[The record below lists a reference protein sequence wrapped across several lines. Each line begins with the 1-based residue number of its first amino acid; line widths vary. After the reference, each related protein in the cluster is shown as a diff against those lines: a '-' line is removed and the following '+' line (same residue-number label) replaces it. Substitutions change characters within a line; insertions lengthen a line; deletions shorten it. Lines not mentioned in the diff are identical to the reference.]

1 MASQTIM
8 IVEDDASLRALI
20 ARVLKENGYAPC
32 PVGCGEEMWEEL
44 KDRDVDLILMDV
56 MLPGKNGL
64 DLTRELRSNSHYMAI
79 PVVFLSARDDE
90 TDRVVGL
97 ELGGDDYI
105 PKPFGKKE
113 LVARVRAVLR
123 RSQIGKDVEEPIS
136 KSHLIRFEGWV
147 LDPDRRELH
156 SPTGAGVELS
166 GAEFDLLLSF
176 SQHAQRVIGRERLLE
191 LSRSR
196 LSEASDRSIDVLV
209 SRLRRKLS
217 GQPGSSDMIRTI
229 RGVGYMFT
237 VPVVQD

>member
-20 ARVLKENGYAPC
+20 ARVLKENGYIPC
-32 PVGCGEEMWEEL
+32 PVGSGEEMWEEL
-44 KDRDVDLILMDV
+44 QSRTVDLILMDV

-64 DLTRELRSNSHYMAI
+64 DLTRELRSNSQYMAI
-79 PVVFLSARDDE
+79 PVIFLSERDDE

-123 RSQIGKDVEEPIS
+123 RSQAVKEADGNPQ
-136 KSHLIRFEGWV
+136 SHLIHFEGWI

-176 SQHAQRVIGRERLLE
+176 LQHARRVIGRERLLE

-217 GQPGSSDMIRTI
+217 SQTEAGDMIRTI

-237 VPVVQD
+237 VPVSQD

>member
-20 ARVLKENGYAPC
+20 ARVLKENGYIPC

-44 KDRDVDLILMDV
+44 QSRTVDLILMDV

-64 DLTRELRSNSHYMAI
+64 DLTRELRSNNQYMAI
-79 PVVFLSARDDE
+79 PVIFLSARDDE

-123 RSQIGKDVEEPIS
+123 RSQTMKEADGNPQ
-136 KSHLIRFEGWV
+136 SHLIHFEGWM

-176 SQHAQRVIGRERLLE
+176 LQHAQRVIGRERLLE

-217 GQPGSSDMIRTI
+217 SQTEAGDMIRTI

-237 VPVVQD
+237 VPVSQD